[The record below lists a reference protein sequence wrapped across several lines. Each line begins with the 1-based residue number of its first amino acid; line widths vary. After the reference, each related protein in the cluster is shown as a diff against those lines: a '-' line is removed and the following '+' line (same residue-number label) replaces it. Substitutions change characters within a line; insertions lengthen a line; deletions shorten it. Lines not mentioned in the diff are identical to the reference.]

1 MRKKYAISKKVKY
14 MDYVIIE
21 KLKELRKS
29 KKITQ
34 EQLAEKLDISR
45 SKISSWETNKRE
57 MSIAEAVKL
66 AKIYEISLDSL
77 FEVNTI
83 TKEEYISISDKFL
96 KCKDISLEDK
106 VRIIELL
113 RDTLKKNNINEF
125 YENYK
130 MTQNATK

>member
-1 MRKKYAISKKVKY
+1 

-21 KLKELRKS
+21 KLKKLRKS

-45 SKISSWETNKRE
+45 SKVSSWETNRRE
-57 MSIAEAVKL
+57 MSITEAIKL
-66 AKIYEISLDSL
+66 ANIYEVSLDNL
-77 FEVNTI
+77 FEIEKI
-83 TKEEYISISDKFL
+83 TKDEYIKISDKFF
-96 KCKDISLEDK
+96 KCKDITLKEK
-106 VRIIELL
+106 VKLIELL
-113 RDTLKKNNINEF
+113 QDNLKKNNINEF

>member
-1 MRKKYAISKKVKY
+1 
-14 MDYVIIE
+14 MDYTIIE

-45 SKISSWETNKRE
+45 SKVSSWETNRRD
-57 MSIAEAVKL
+57 MSITEAIKL
-66 AKIYEISLDSL
+66 ANIYEVSLDNL
-77 FEVNTI
+77 FEINKI
-83 TKEEYISISDKFL
+83 TEEEYVKISDKFL
-96 KCKDISLEDK
+96 KSKNITLEEK

-113 RDTLKKNNINEF
+113 RDILKKNNINEF

>member
-1 MRKKYAISKKVKY
+1 
-14 MDYVIIE
+14 MDYIIME

-45 SKISSWETNKRE
+45 SKVSSWETNKRD
-57 MSIAEAVKL
+57 MSITDAIKL
-66 AKIYEISLDSL
+66 ANIYEVSLDNL
-77 FEVNTI
+77 FEINKI
-83 TKEEYISISDKFL
+83 TKEEYLKISDKFL
-96 KCKDISLEDK
+96 KSKNITLKEK
-106 VRIIELL
+106 IKIIESL
-113 RDTLKKNNINEF
+113 RDSLKKNNMDEF

>member
-1 MRKKYAISKKVKY
+1 
-14 MDYVIIE
+14 MDYAIIE

-45 SKISSWETNKRE
+45 SKVSSWETNRRD
-57 MSIAEAVKL
+57 MSITEAIKL
-66 AKIYEISLDSL
+66 ANIYEVSLDNL
-77 FEVNTI
+77 FEINSI
-83 TKEEYISISDKFL
+83 TEEEYIKISDKFL
-96 KCKDISLEDK
+96 KGKNITLEEK
-106 VRIIELL
+106 VRIIESL
-113 RDTLKKNNINEF
+113 RECLKKNNVDEF

>member
-1 MRKKYAISKKVKY
+1 
-14 MDYVIIE
+14 MDYIIME

-45 SKISSWETNKRE
+45 SKVSSWETNRRD
-57 MSIAEAVKL
+57 MSITDAIKL
-66 AKIYEISLDSL
+66 AKIYEVSLDNL
-77 FEVNTI
+77 FEINKI
-83 TKEEYISISDKFL
+83 TEEEYLKISDKFL
-96 KCKDISLEDK
+96 KSKNITLKEK
-106 VRIIELL
+106 IRIIELL
-113 RDTLKKNNINEF
+113 RDSLKKNNMDEF